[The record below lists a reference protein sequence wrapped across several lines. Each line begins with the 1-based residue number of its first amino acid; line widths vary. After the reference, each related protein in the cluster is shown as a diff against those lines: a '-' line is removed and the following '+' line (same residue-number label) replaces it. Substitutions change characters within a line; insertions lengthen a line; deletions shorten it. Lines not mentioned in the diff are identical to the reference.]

1 MTLCLQIGVV
11 PDNFTNGLLIPI
23 PKKAGRD
30 TSVLKNWRPIVISTT
45 LSKILE
51 MHVLKESNKHEFH
64 NLQFG
69 FIPGR
74 GTEIATALLNDVT
87 TYCNTCGSAVYM
99 YTCSLDAEGAF
110 DAIPHSILFYKAAAV
125 PPKHCWHVMHTWYS
139 KLTVQV
145 KWCGTLSSTIVV
157 GVGTR
162 QGGLSSPFLFNLF
175 YQDLIS
181 LLSNCSGGIR
191 IQNDTFIR
199 YIRYKMFISGRVAHT

>member
-1 MTLCLQIGVV
+1 MY
-11 PDNFTNGLLIPI
+11 
-23 PKKAGRD
+23 
-30 TSVLKNWRPIVISTT
+30 VL
-45 LSKILE
+45 E
-51 MHVLKESNKHEFH
+51 ESNTHELH
-64 NLQFG
+64 DLQFR

-87 TYCNTCGSAVYM
+87 TYCNTRGSAV

-110 DAIPHSILFYKAAAV
+110 DAIPHSIIFYKAAAV
-125 PPKHCWHVMHTWYS
+125 FPKHCWHLMHTLYS

-145 KWCGTLSSTIVV
+145 KWCGTLGSTIEV

-181 LLSNCSGGIR
+181 LQSNCNGGIR
-191 IQNDTFIR
+191 IQMTLIM
-199 YIRYKMFISGRVAHT
+199 YSVMQMI